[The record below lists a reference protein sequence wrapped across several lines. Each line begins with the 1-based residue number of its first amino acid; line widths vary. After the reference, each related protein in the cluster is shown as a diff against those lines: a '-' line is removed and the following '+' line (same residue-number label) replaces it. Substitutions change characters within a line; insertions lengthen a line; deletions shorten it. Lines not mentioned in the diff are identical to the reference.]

1 MDRVLKITLKVIKF
15 NFEIPVYTLIYL
27 LKLFVVNI
35 YDQSFRY
42 RGFGTVRGEI
52 LSWFSVTHN
61 LICAHCFICD
71 LFFFSPFRA
80 TGASGLA
87 LLVAQ
92 MQKNADTVEKDIL
105 RSEELLAV
113 VRTQTERQIQT
124 NSQLT
129 KK

>member
-52 LSWFSVTHN
+52 LS
-61 LICAHCFICD
+61 
-71 LFFFSPFRA
+71 
-80 TGASGLA
+80 
-87 LLVAQ
+87 
-92 MQKNADTVEKDIL
+92 
-105 RSEELLAV
+105 
-113 VRTQTERQIQT
+113 
-124 NSQLT
+124 
-129 KK
+129 